1 MKGLRLLCERNY
13 RLIYKTNLG
22 FTAVFMSV
30 DHGRDVTRM
39 QHETYFCYGT
49 SLQGFGYGDVVH
61 EFEKHCQSRWGEEE
75 RRDLKSIFIRTYL
88 GSA

>member
-22 FTAVFMSV
+22 FTTVFMSV
-30 DHGRDVTRM
+30 DHSREVTRM
-39 QHETYFCYGT
+39 QHETDFCYAT

-61 EFEKHCQSRWGEEE
+61 QSEKRCKIIVSYQ
-75 RRDLKSIFIRTYL
+75 LKGGISL
-88 GSA
+88 QDELKVPH

>member
-1 MKGLRLLCERNY
+1 
-13 RLIYKTNLG
+13 
-22 FTAVFMSV
+22 
-30 DHGRDVTRM
+30 M

>member
-22 FTAVFMSV
+22 FTTVFMSV
-30 DHGRDVTRM
+30 DHSREVTRM
-39 QHETYFCYGT
+39 QHETDFCYAT

-61 EFEKHCQSRWGEEE
+61 EFEKRCQSRWGEEE
-75 RRDLKSIFIRTYL
+75 RINLNSIFIRTYL
-88 GSA
+88 GSS